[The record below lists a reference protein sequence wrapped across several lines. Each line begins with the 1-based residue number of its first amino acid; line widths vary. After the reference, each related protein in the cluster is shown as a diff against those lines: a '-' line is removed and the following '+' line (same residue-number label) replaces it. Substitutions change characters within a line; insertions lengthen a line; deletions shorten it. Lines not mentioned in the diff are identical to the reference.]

1 MKHLSHWA
9 EAETLKIKFK
19 LKIRWLGCSSVLGG
33 GLKRAAQLRLAA
45 AEFVFADEAVLTGKD
60 ADSDGSGGPRPKRL
74 RFGLAIIRRWQNGG
88 GEVRLKRL
96 FGNEVLYF
104 QHSPPYTSLDTVSA
118 SKRLSPPFT
127 DAPDYMCSPYFY
139 WWAFMREWDDYT
151 QCCADGGKGA
161 LSHLY
166 DDFGDL
172 RGLADDDFMD
182 WWKQGGRMLFCEP
195 RDQGVA
201 FLPSAPRDHDYET
214 HALISVP
221 LDGDMD
227 RVIAE
232 IRSRLGKEMRARQ
245 GPDRDVSRA
254 KYKVVG
260 SPRLSALDKMLRIYR
275 FRASYAEMTKVAIAY
290 EVGILKDTDT
300 SFNPESVTAQVS
312 GYYKDACRAVA
323 NLVTGRF
330 PDYSEVPE
338 EPSLFE

>member
-1 MKHLSHWA
+1 
-9 EAETLKIKFK
+9 
-19 LKIRWLGCSSVLGG
+19 
-33 GLKRAAQLRLAA
+33 
-45 AEFVFADEAVLTGKD
+45 
-60 ADSDGSGGPRPKRL
+60 
-74 RFGLAIIRRWQNGG
+74 
-88 GEVRLKRL
+88 VRLKRL

-166 DDFGDL
+166 GDFGDL

-182 WWKQGGRMLFCEP
+182 WWKQGGRLLFCEP
-195 RDQGVA
+195 QDQGVE
-201 FLPSAPRDHDYET
+201 FLPYAPDKHDDENR
-214 HALISVP
+214 ALISVP
-221 LDGDMD
+221 LDGDLD

-232 IRSRLGKEMRARQ
+232 IRSGLGREMRARRA
-245 GPDRDVSRA
+245 PRVTVSRA
-254 KYKVVG
+254 KYQVLA
-260 SPRLSALDKMLRIYR
+260 SPRLSALDKQLRIYR
-275 FRASYAEMTKVAIAY
+275 FRAKYAEMTKVEIAY
-290 EVGILKDTDT
+290 EVGMLKPTDT